1 MTLLL
6 VCQLLFTWC
15 WRCNSRSQ
23 EPSAVF
29 TGEAWVPIPTN
40 RVLGDAHGQMPIAP
54 SSTLWESPSTL
65 IFVGLVDYR
74 DPRCAT
80 TIDYLFSR
88 AKYPD
93 RVHIGVVQQRH
104 TEDDHFHCINDYCNH
119 QKDRHQCL
127 RRSQLKMIEFTH
139 QLARGPNYARYLVES
154 LVTNEDFYLSLDA
167 HMDVVDEWDVKLLHE
182 WSQTGNEFAIVSTQP
197 PDVSVLVDREYHNA
211 GIVPHLCQWE
221 VDDR

>member
-40 RVLGDAHGQMPIAP
+40 RALGDAHGQMPIAP

-93 RVHIGVVQQRH
+93 RVRIG
-104 TEDDHFHCINDYCNH
+104 T
-119 QKDRHQCL
+119 
-127 RRSQLKMIEFTH
+127 S
-139 QLARGPNYARYLVES
+139 
-154 LVTNEDFYLSLDA
+154 
-167 HMDVVDEWDVKLLHE
+167 
-182 WSQTGNEFAIVSTQP
+182 
-197 PDVSVLVDREYHNA
+197 
-211 GIVPHLCQWE
+211 
-221 VDDR
+221 